1 VLQRRDMS
9 DRDLSPL
16 FAPTSAA
23 VAGAGERTTS
33 SGGRLWRTRGARQSR
48 ARHDIR
54 LRNGASIASIGH
66 AFEAAMAHA
75 ASTYDM
81 IMMIHVVPL
90 WSMQRR

>member
-1 VLQRRDMS
+1 MS
-9 DRDLSPL
+9 DRNVSPF
-16 FAPTSAA
+16 FAPKSAA

-81 IMMIHVVPL
+81 MIHVVPL